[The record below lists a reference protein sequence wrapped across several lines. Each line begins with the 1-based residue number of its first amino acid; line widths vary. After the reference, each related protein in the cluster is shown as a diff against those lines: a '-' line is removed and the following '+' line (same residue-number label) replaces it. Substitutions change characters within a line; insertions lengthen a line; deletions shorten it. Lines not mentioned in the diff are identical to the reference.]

1 MQRSSAWGF
10 KGEVAMSRPVL
21 SGECSPWRCRDGKFE
36 DVGHRCNDLINSTT
50 AGEYAMKRADVIEP
64 MLT

>member
-1 MQRSSAWGF
+1 
-10 KGEVAMSRPVL
+10 MSRPVL